1 MLSGDSPRPRYPLDF
16 GRGQTE
22 FLPRGYPQRADPAE
36 QGTHETAEEEA
47 TMPFIPRSSQTG
59 HPITSVLTCQEHR
72 PPVTHVE
79 E

>member
-1 MLSGDSPRPRYPLDF
+1 MLSGDSPRPRYPLAF

-22 FLPRGYPQRADPAE
+22 FQRADPAE